1 MTNVDQ
7 QEAEQILGENTEPIL
22 LENEGALAR
31 ITLNRPNVLNAMNES
46 MMDSL
51 IELLRRLDQDS
62 TVRAVLLRGA
72 GRAFSA
78 GGDVKLINIR
88 ASSETQYGSLGAT
101 IERRRADLVRRGQA
115 SALLQT
121 MSKPVVA
128 ALQGHVVGGAVALA
142 LACDLRIAAD
152 DIKLRIGFASR
163 SLSGDYGIS
172 YLLERGVGLFRAREL
187 MMLDEPINAEQ
198 ALKEGLVTE
207 VVPRSQLES
216 RAEEVAQRLAA
227 GPTIALGR
235 MKANLAAVASATSL
249 DQFLETEALNQRISA
264 LTEDSAESGK
274 AFVER
279 RLPKFT
285 GR

>member
-1 MTNVDQ
+1 MLLEDP
-7 QEAEQILGENTEPIL
+7 EPIL
-22 LENEGALAR
+22 LESEDGLAR
-31 ITLNRPNVLNAMNES
+31 ITLNRPNVLNAMNEP
-46 MMDSL
+46 MMDAL
-51 IELLRRLDQDS
+51 VELLQRLNQDS
-62 TVRAVLLRGA
+62 TVRAVLICGA

-78 GGDVKLINIR
+78 GGDVRLINTR
-88 ASSETQYGSLGAT
+88 AASEAQYGSVGAT
-101 IERRRADLVRRGQA
+101 IERRRADLVRRGRA

-121 MSKPVVA
+121 LSKPVVV
-128 ALQGHVVGGAVALA
+128 ALQGHVVGGALALA

-152 DIKLRIGFASR
+152 DAKLRIGFASR

-172 YLLERGVGLFRAREL
+172 YLLERGVGLLRAREL
-187 MMLDEPINAEQ
+187 ILLDEPINAAQ

-207 VVPRSQLES
+207 VVPRDQLES
-216 RAEEVAQRLAA
+216 RAEEVARRLAA

-235 MKANLAAVASATSL
+235 MKANIAAVAGAASL

-279 RLPKFT
+279 RSPKFT